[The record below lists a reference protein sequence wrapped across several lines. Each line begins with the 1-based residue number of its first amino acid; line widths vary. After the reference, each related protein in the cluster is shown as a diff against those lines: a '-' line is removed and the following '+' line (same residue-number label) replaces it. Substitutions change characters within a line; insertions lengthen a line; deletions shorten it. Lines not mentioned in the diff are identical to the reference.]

1 MDHENIWNSH
11 RPILCLCQCSNRWR
25 RSICIG
31 VNRLGKKPYPLEA
44 EPKWFSDQRD
54 GRFCTG
60 KFWSRRF
67 YSGGLNSLMIQ
78 GLFWGYQRLSITK
91 KSGLH
96 LDFCTIYIYFVVC
109 RVYWE
114 PKSPSNHRIF
124 HLLVR
129 MLGNDYE
136 CVSKNKR
143 ISKDATKNYLA
154 SSWVVMDQA
163 GIQSTWGK
171 SYPTYHFV
179 VGKPVDL
186 QAAATTVE
194 KRSKQTKWKREQLQD
209 KQQRHHE
216 CLPNVTSS
224 AIGQACHLQRCVG
237 EVVFYQS
244 VINVIF

>member
-1 MDHENIWNSH
+1 MYWCEQIGQEALPPGGRVEMVFGWK
-11 RPILCLCQCSNRWR
+11 RW
-25 RSICIG
+25 S
-31 VNRLGKKPYPLEA
+31 VLFP
-44 EPKWFSDQRD
+44 
-54 GRFCTG
+54 G

-67 YSGGLNSLMIQ
+67 YRGLNSLMIQ
-78 GLFWGYQRLSITK
+78 RSVLRMSKTK
-91 KSGLH
+91 HNKKIR
-96 LDFCTIYIYFVVC
+96 FAFYVYFVVC

-114 PKSPSNHRIF
+114 PKSLSNHRIF

-143 ISKDATKNYLA
+143 ISKDAKKNYLA
-154 SSWVVMDQA
+154 SSWVVRDQA

-179 VGKPVDL
+179 GGKPVDL
-186 QAAATTVE
+186 QAAATTTVE
-194 KRSKQTKWKREQLQD
+194 KRSKQTKWTKRTITRQTTT
-209 KQQRHHE
+209 KHK
-216 CLPNVTSS
+216 CLPNATSS